1 VYFYIIGK
9 FFPACQNFVSILL
22 YLPGILL
29 GTLVA
34 VIGGRMRFS
43 SLERAEND
51 TGDNFL
57 LELPPYRVPL
67 PSSVFSKTL
76 ANLWQ
81 FIKKASTIM
90 LVLSLGVWLAD
101 RTGLM
106 YQIGKV
112 ISPVF
117 RPVGF
122 GVPEA
127 VVAVLT
133 GFGAKEAIVSSLSVF
148 EAEGFVIS
156 EHITKAGAAAML
168 CFISAYTPCVA
179 AITALNKE
187 LGSKKITA
195 ALLVSQLVISYAAA
209 GVVYFVFSF
218 IF

>member
-1 VYFYIIGK
+1 MGR
-9 FFPACQNFVSILL
+9 
-22 YLPGILL
+22 GL
-29 GTLVA
+29 GL
-34 VIGGRMRFS
+34 
-43 SLERAEND
+43 AE
-51 TGDNFL
+51 
-57 LELPPYRVPL
+57 
-67 PSSVFSKTL
+67 S
-76 ANLWQ
+76 
-81 FIKKASTIM
+81 
-90 LVLSLGVWLAD
+90 
-101 RTGLM
+101 TGLVC
-106 YQIGKV
+106 QIRKAL
-112 ISPVF
+112 SPVF

-148 EAEGFVIS
+148 EAEGFVITD
-156 EHITKAGAAAML
+156 HITRAGAAAML
-168 CFISAYTPCVA
+168 CFISAYIPCVA